1 VGVAPGAS
9 GGLRRDN
16 EFVTAHTPLA
26 RLFTYAKPYRAR
38 LVWAVVGMV
47 VYAVGSAGLAV
58 LIKPIVDRVLPS
70 EAHLGLMAAGIV
82 GLYLVKGVGSYVS
95 SYLMAYVGQ
104 RVVMDLR
111 NALYAH
117 ILGQSAGFFAHRTT
131 GQLMSRVNND
141 VGQVQQVVSETI
153 GDLARES
160 LAVLGYLVLLFYLD
174 PRLATVCLTGAPLV
188 IYPLLRLGQ
197 RVRRTTRR
205 SQEALE
211 TLSHLSVEA
220 FTGHRIVKA
229 FGTEEHETSKFSGAG
244 LNLFRTNMKVTAAL
258 SSLPPL
264 MEVIGGFGM
273 AAALVYG
280 SRQVASH
287 TMTEGDFFSFMA
299 AVLLMYGPLKKLSRV
314 NANLQQ
320 ATAASERIFEML
332 DTHTEVK
339 EQPFA
344 APIAPFRHSIEF
356 RDVGFGYDPEPG
368 RILRGVSFQV
378 KPGEMVA
385 IVGRSGAGKTTLVNL
400 LPRFYDVTSGSILI
414 DEVDVRHVTLASL
427 RRQIGIVTQ
436 ETVLFDDT
444 IARNIAYGSPDA
456 TPQDI
461 EAAARAAHAH
471 EFVSTLPG
479 AYQAMIGERG
489 QRLSGGQRQRLAIAR
504 ALLKNAPILVLDE
517 ATSALDSESELL
529 VQEALTNLMMN
540 RTSFVI
546 AHRLSTIR
554 RADAIIVL
562 ERGRVVEMGRHE
574 ELLARPDGTYAMLYQ
589 MQLLESKKGERR
601 VATLP

>member
-1 VGVAPGAS
+1 VAPHACARFCDRG
-9 GGLRRDN
+9 R
-16 EFVTAHTPLA
+16 FVTRHTPLA
-26 RLFTYAKPYRAR
+26 RLFHYAKPYRGR
-38 LVWAVVGMV
+38 LAWAVAGML

-58 LIKPIVDRVLPS
+58 LIKPIVDRTLPS
-70 EAHLGLMAAGIV
+70 QQDLALMAGGIV
-82 GLYLVKGVGSYVS
+82 GLYLIKGIGSYVS
-95 SYLMAYVGQ
+95 SYLMADVGQ

-111 NALYAH
+111 NALYRH

-131 GQLMSRVNND
+131 GQLMSRINND

-160 LAVLGYLVLLFYLD
+160 LAVVGYAAWLFYLD
-174 PRLATVCLTGAPLV
+174 ARLTIVCLTGAPMV

-211 TLSHLSVEA
+211 NLSHISAEA

-229 FGTEEHETSKFSGAG
+229 FGTEAHETDKFSRAG
-244 LNLFRTNMKVTAAL
+244 LSLFRTNMKVTAAL

-264 MEVIGGFGM
+264 MEVIGGLGM

-280 SRQVASH
+280 SQQVASG
-287 TMTEGDFFSFMA
+287 TMTEGAFFSFMA
-299 AVLLMYGPLKKLSRV
+299 AVLLMYGPAKKLSRV

-320 ATAASERIFEML
+320 ATAAAERIFEML
-332 DTHTEVK
+332 DTHSEVK
-339 EQPFA
+339 EQPGA
-344 APIAPFRHSIEF
+344 GAIAPFRHAIEF
-356 RDVGFGYDPEPG
+356 RDVDFGYDEPG
-368 RILRGVSFQV
+368 RILRSVSFTV
-378 KPGEMVA
+378 KAGEMVA

-414 DEVDVRHVTLASL
+414 DGVDVRQVTLASL
-427 RRQIGIVTQ
+427 RHQIGFVTQ

-444 IARNIAYGSPDA
+444 AARNIAYGTAAA
-456 TPQDI
+456 TRAEI

-471 EFVSTLPG
+471 EFISTLSAG
-479 AYQAMIGERG
+479 YETMIGERG

-517 ATSALDSESELL
+517 ATSALDSASELL

-562 ERGRVVEMGRHE
+562 ERGRVVEMGCHD
-574 ELLARPDGTYAMLYQ
+574 ELLARPDGAYATLYQ
-589 MQLLESKKGERR
+589 MQLLESRKDDRPM
-601 VATLP
+601 VPS